1 MFLIRHRPGTRSSDV
16 SSVAASGLQLPSYV
30 SGICCLCCLTEAA
43 GWGGTTKSKRAWWEG
58 GPQTMPHRTV
68 ALQYLHK
75 VWGTPSLLESFSH
88 SAISSDGLNRLWH
101 RWLIW
106 HPTFYVTATL
116 NERPRTALHLP
127 CTTVSA
133 EQPVDARGK
142 VVNHDSNLVLLN
154 LQWTALLTSQCPQSG
169 LNISGMVGLLL
180 LSFNPIRGTFRN
192 GAVRTSDVRT
202 STDTPG

>member
-1 MFLIRHRPGTRSSDV
+1 
-16 SSVAASGLQLPSYV
+16 
-30 SGICCLCCLTEAA
+30 
-43 GWGGTTKSKRAWWEG
+43 
-58 GPQTMPHRTV
+58 MPHRTV

-202 STDTPG
+202 STTKRQKRNENEC